1 MQQEKLVNLCITT
14 YLKRCNYGP
23 LHRFCYGTSCR
34 FWNKKAVAL
43 GKDIHGLY
51 KEFSSFYQAADTV
64 HLASSKARI
73 ASIGKTDAQISS
85 QALQIALASKAL
97 REHEKE
103 LKDILF
109 YSGNAPVWEEMMAER
124 TRMIKERNT
133 IEREEAERKQKDKEV
148 KVAII
153 MNTLWIS
160 GASAIVVPLVSITF
174 HVITN
179 RGF

>member
-1 MQQEKLVNLCITT
+1 
-14 YLKRCNYGP
+14 
-23 LHRFCYGTSCR
+23 
-34 FWNKKAVAL
+34 
-43 GKDIHGLY
+43 
-51 KEFSSFYQAADTV
+51 
-64 HLASSKARI
+64 
-73 ASIGKTDAQISS
+73 
-85 QALQIALASKAL
+85 LASKAL

-124 TRMIKERNT
+124 TRLTKERNT
-133 IEREEAERKQKDKEV
+133 LEREEAERKQKDKEA

-160 GASAIVVPLVSITF
+160 GASAIIVPLVSIAF

>member
-1 MQQEKLVNLCITT
+1 
-14 YLKRCNYGP
+14 
-23 LHRFCYGTSCR
+23 
-34 FWNKKAVAL
+34 
-43 GKDIHGLY
+43 
-51 KEFSSFYQAADTV
+51 
-64 HLASSKARI
+64 
-73 ASIGKTDAQISS
+73 
-85 QALQIALASKAL
+85 
-97 REHEKE
+97 

-124 TRMIKERNT
+124 TRLTKERNAL
-133 IEREEAERKQKDKEV
+133 EREESERKQKDKAA

-174 HVITN
+174 NVIMN

>member
-1 MQQEKLVNLCITT
+1 LILFVAFALAQGAVAGI
-14 YLKRCNYGP
+14 
-23 LHRFCYGTSCR
+23 
-34 FWNKKAVAL
+34 KKAVAL

-51 KEFSSFYQAADTV
+51 KEFSSFYAAADTV
-64 HLASSKARI
+64 HLASTKARI

-103 LKDILF
+103 LKDILY
-109 YSGNAPVWEEMMAER
+109 YSGNAPVWEEMMSER
-124 TRMIKERNT
+124 TRLIKERNT
-133 IEREEAERKQKDKEV
+133 LDREEAERKHKDKEEKV
-148 KVAII
+148 KII

-160 GASAIVVPLVSITF
+160 GASAIVVPLVSVAF

>member
-1 MQQEKLVNLCITT
+1 LILFVAFALAQGAVAGI
-14 YLKRCNYGP
+14 
-23 LHRFCYGTSCR
+23 
-34 FWNKKAVAL
+34 KKAVAL
-43 GKDIHGLY
+43 GKDIHSLY

-103 LKDILF
+103 LKDILY
-109 YSGNAPVWEEMMAER
+109 YSGNAPVWEEMMSER
-124 TRMIKERNT
+124 TRLIKERNT
-133 IEREEAERKQKDKEV
+133 LDREEAERKHKDKEEKV
-148 KVAII
+148 KII

-160 GASAIVVPLVSITF
+160 GASAIVVPLVSVAF

>member
-1 MQQEKLVNLCITT
+1 M
-14 YLKRCNYGP
+14 
-23 LHRFCYGTSCR
+23 
-34 FWNKKAVAL
+34 
-43 GKDIHGLY
+43 
-51 KEFSSFYQAADTV
+51 
-64 HLASSKARI
+64 
-73 ASIGKTDAQISS
+73 
-85 QALQIALASKAL
+85 ASKAL

-133 IEREEAERKQKDKEV
+133 MEREESERKQKDKEA

-174 HVITN
+174 QVITN
-179 RGF
+179 RGFS

>member
-1 MQQEKLVNLCITT
+1 LTLFVAFALAQAAVSGI
-14 YLKRCNYGP
+14 
-23 LHRFCYGTSCR
+23 
-34 FWNKKAVAL
+34 KKAVAL

-124 TRMIKERNT
+124 ARMIKERNT
-133 IEREEAERKQKDKEV
+133 MEREEAERKQKDKEV

-160 GASAIVVPLVSITF
+160 GASAIVVPLVSTLF

>member
-1 MQQEKLVNLCITT
+1 LTGWRTRRTNDGPIHCIR
-14 YLKRCNYGP
+14 YGAGRCS
-23 LHRFCYGTSCR
+23 RD
-34 FWNKKAVAL
+34 KKAIAL

-124 TRMIKERNT
+124 TRLIKERNT
-133 IEREEAERKQKDKEV
+133 LEREEAERKQKDKEA

-160 GASAIVVPLVSITF
+160 GASAIVVPLVSVAF